1 MDLERRPP
9 RRLGR
14 LGDPALTRPAP
25 CCVRLSSGHG
35 SIPAYP
41 ARARGGSELPRA
53 HTWKDNDVEAA
64 ITQHLIRLLNTRQG
78 SCLTCPDYG
87 LVEISELLFEFPDAV
102 GIMQRAIKNAIQ
114 SYEPRLKNVQ
124 VRHVKSEETNA

>member
-1 MDLERRPP
+1 MAASLLTRLAHAADPNSLER
-9 RRLGR
+9 
-14 LGDPALTRPAP
+14 
-25 CCVRLSSGHG
+25 
-35 SIPAYP
+35 
-41 ARARGGSELPRA
+41 